1 MRCCN
6 DTVVLFHYKIQ
17 NMYKIVFIT
26 LLVMAASC
34 NHIPGSGSDQE
45 AGLHEDE
52 SIVLKHT
59 LFTDHLEFYI
69 EHEPLEVNKEAE
81 FLVHITAL
89 ATYKPCSSGS
99 VTLVMNGVS
108 VTSREP
114 SEPGIYIVPFVPGKE
129 GSFEAEYIYHSDTLE
144 ESAPTTIE
152 VLPPHEDLQEAE
164 SLEHVHSEASSEEIE
179 FLKNQAWK
187 SDFMV
192 MEIKPAPFH
201 AVIPT
206 SGEIMA
212 IPGEKKNITAGSHG
226 IIRFA
231 DPLLVPGTAVI
242 KGQLLFTITSE
253 SMVDDNL
260 MLRYSEAKN
269 RLQKSR
275 SDYNRHLALFEQETI
290 SERQF
295 LASRA
300 TYTEDSLRYYNLA
313 SNISEDG
320 VRIVASV
327 SGTVHELNVSDGEY
341 AEPGRILAILSTNR
355 ALMLRADLP
364 QQYYSFL
371 NEIRSAHFRPAYT
384 HRVFTIEETGGSLLA
399 AGVSVAENNHY
410 LPVIFQLENNGDLLE
425 GAFTEV
431 FLIAGKREK
440 LLSVPVTA
448 LAEEQGGYYVYVQV
462 GGESYMKRP
471 VSIGSNDGLFVE
483 ITSGLESGERV
494 VTEGVML
501 VKAASMSNG
510 AIQAEHHH

>member
-1 MRCCN
+1 MQ
-6 DTVVLFHYKIQ
+6 K
-17 NMYKIVFIT
+17 
-26 LLVMAASC
+26 
-34 NHIPGSGSDQE
+34 
-45 AGLHEDE
+45 
-52 SIVLKHT
+52 
-59 LFTDHLEFYI
+59 
-69 EHEPLEVNKEAE
+69 
-81 FLVHITAL
+81 
-89 ATYKPCSSGS
+89 
-99 VTLVMNGVS
+99 
-108 VTSREP
+108 
-114 SEPGIYIVPFVPGKE
+114 PFVN
-129 GSFEAEYIYHSDTLE
+129 SFETKIRSLDPQNLVF
-144 ESAPTTIE
+144 TT
-152 VLPPHEDLQEAE
+152 V
-164 SLEHVHSEASSEEIE
+164 
-179 FLKNQAWK
+179 
-187 SDFMV
+187 
-192 MEIKPAPFH
+192 
-201 AVIPT
+201 
-206 SGEIMA
+206 
-212 IPGEKKNITAGSHG
+212 
-226 IIRFA
+226 R
-231 DPLLVPGTAVI
+231 

-327 SGTVHELNVSDGEY
+327 SGTIHELNVSDGEY

>member
-1 MRCCN
+1 
-6 DTVVLFHYKIQ
+6 
-17 NMYKIVFIT
+17 MYKIVFIT

-34 NHIPGSGSDQE
+34 NHIPGGRSDQE

-152 VLPPHEDLQEAE
+152 VLPPQEDLQEAE

-212 IPGEKKNITAGSHG
+212 IPGEKKNITAGS
-226 IIRFA
+226 
-231 DPLLVPGTAVI
+231 
-242 KGQLLFTITSE
+242 
-253 SMVDDNL
+253 
-260 MLRYSEAKN
+260 
-269 RLQKSR
+269 
-275 SDYNRHLALFEQETI
+275 
-290 SERQF
+290 
-295 LASRA
+295 
-300 TYTEDSLRYYNLA
+300 
-313 SNISEDG
+313 
-320 VRIVASV
+320 V
-327 SGTVHELNVSDGEY
+327 SGSRRD
-341 AEPGRILAILSTNR
+341 
-355 ALMLRADLP
+355 ADECRSFFHICYP
-364 QQYYSFL
+364 QCFFYS
-371 NEIRSAHFRPAYT
+371 
-384 HRVFTIEETGGSLLA
+384 
-399 AGVSVAENNHY
+399 
-410 LPVIFQLENNGDLLE
+410 
-425 GAFTEV
+425 
-431 FLIAGKREK
+431 
-440 LLSVPVTA
+440 
-448 LAEEQGGYYVYVQV
+448 
-462 GGESYMKRP
+462 
-471 VSIGSNDGLFVE
+471 
-483 ITSGLESGERV
+483 
-494 VTEGVML
+494 
-501 VKAASMSNG
+501 
-510 AIQAEHHH
+510 

>member
-1 MRCCN
+1 
-6 DTVVLFHYKIQ
+6 
-17 NMYKIVFIT
+17 MYKIVIIT

-34 NHIPGSGSDQE
+34 NHIPGGGSDQE
-45 AGLHEDE
+45 AEMHEDE
-52 SIVLKHT
+52 GIVSKHT

-69 EHEPLEVNKEAE
+69 EHEPLEVNEKAE
-81 FLVHITAL
+81 FLVYITEL
-89 ATYKPCSSGS
+89 ATYKPCPSGN
-99 VTLVMNGVS
+99 VTILMDGVS
-108 VTSREP
+108 VTSGEP
-114 SEPGIYIVPFVPGKE
+114 SDPGIFIVPFVPRKE
-129 GSFEAEYIYHSDTLE
+129 GSFQAEFTYHSDTLQ
-144 ESAPTTIE
+144 ESAPTTVE
-152 VLPPHEDLQEAE
+152 VLPSHEDLHEGE
-164 SLEHVHSEASSEEIE
+164 SEEHDHSEASSEEIE

-192 MEIKPAPFH
+192 REVRPGPFH

-212 IPGEKKNITAGSHG
+212 MPGEKKNITAGSHG

-231 DPLLVPGTAVI
+231 DPLLVPGSTVK

-275 SDYNRHLALFEQETI
+275 SEYNRHLALFEQETI

-300 TYTEDSLRYYNLA
+300 TYTEDSLRYSNLA

-327 SGTVHELNVSDGEY
+327 SGTIHELNVSDGEY

-371 NEIRSAHFRPAYT
+371 NEIRTAHFRPAYT
-384 HRVFTIEETGGSLLA
+384 NRVFTIEETGGSLLA

-410 LPVIFQLENNGDLLE
+410 LPVIFKLENNGDMLE
-425 GAFTEV
+425 GAFAEV
-431 FLIAGKREK
+431 FLIAGMREN

-462 GGESYMKRP
+462 DGESYKKRL

-494 VTEGVML
+494 VTEGIML
-501 VKAASMSNG
+501 VKAASMSTG